1 MRTLRGYGPT
11 TRDEAGAPVTLRR
24 QLGITL
30 TAAGAVLLLV
40 LTAAVYSLTQV
51 IALQGRVTGFYY
63 DAIGSAEE
71 LYGWLE
77 EARTAVESF
86 VTVGYEPG
94 LAPLDATPE
103 TTAGEARDSLVG
115 ELGAGSPRVEEL
127 DSAVAAAAAWRQD
140 YAEPVLALARAG
152 GSAAVPAD
160 LDQRGTSLYATARAE
175 ASGLTQALRAD
186 RDLAAREL
194 SSWTNALFFT
204 VVLLSLAALGAGLGV
219 WFTLRRRI
227 LEPLADLAAKAET
240 VSAGSLD
247 QAVRTR
253 APGEIASLANAV
265 DSMRI
270 ALVEQMAAA
279 SASRAEIAEAHRQVT
294 EQAEELRRSNRD
306 LEQFAYV
313 ASHDLQEPLR
323 KVASFTQLLQKRYG
337 GQLDERADQ
346 YIEFAVDGAKRMQRL
361 IQDLLGFSR
370 VGRSL
375 DEPRPV
381 DLSEA
386 LQAALVNL
394 EPMLEGAGARIEVSD
409 LPTVVG
415 QQTLLVQLFQNLVGN
430 ALKFSAPDRSPVV
443 QVGAARLESGWE
455 LWCTDNGIGIDAQ
468 YADRIFVI
476 FQRLHPKDVYAGT
489 GIGLALCKK
498 IVEYHGG
505 DIWVDTTA
513 HAPDR
518 DVPGTT
524 IRWTH
529 PDPVETATDEVGV
542 TDGPQVE
549 LSSSTDAP
557 ASTDDATA
565 HAARVVENPEEST

>member
-1 MRTLRGYGPT
+1 MTNH
-11 TRDEAGAPVTLRR
+11 DEGAAPSTLRR
-24 QLGITL
+24 QLSITL
-30 TAAGAVLLLV
+30 TAAGAALLLV

-51 IALQGRVTGFYY
+51 IALQGRVTGFSYEVIASG
-63 DAIGSAEE
+63 DE

-77 EARTAVESF
+77 DASTALDSF
-86 VTVGYEPG
+86 VTVGYEPT
-94 LAPLDATPE
+94 LAPLDASPE
-103 TTAGEARDSLVG
+103 SATRSVRTALVD
-115 ELGAGSPRVEEL
+115 ELGTGSPRVAEL
-127 DSAVAAAAAWRQD
+127 DSAVAAARAWHQE
-140 YAEPVLALARAG
+140 YAEPVLAIARAG
-152 GSAAVPAD
+152 GSDAVPAD
-160 LDQRGTSLYATARAE
+160 LDRLGASLHSAARAE
-175 ASGLTQALRAD
+175 AQTFTQALRAD
-186 RDLAAREL
+186 RDLAAHEL
-194 SSWTNALFFT
+194 SSWTQALFFA

-265 DSMRI
+265 DSMRV
-270 ALVEQMAAA
+270 ALVDQMAAA

-381 DLSEA
+381 ELAGA

-394 EPMLEGAGARIEVSD
+394 EPMLEGRGARVEVSD
-409 LPTVVG
+409 LPTVLG
-415 QQTLLVQLFQNLVGN
+415 QPTLLVQLFQNLVGN
-430 ALKFSAPDRSPVV
+430 AVKFSAPDRSPVV
-443 QVGAARLESGWE
+443 QVGAVRRGSGWE
-455 LWCTDNGIGIDAQ
+455 LWCTDNGIGVDAQ

-505 DIWVDTTA
+505 DIWVDTTP
-513 HAPDR
+513 HDPDGGTR
-518 DVPGTT
+518 GTT

-529 PDPVETATDEVGV
+529 PDPVEAPTGEVGV
-542 TDGPQVE
+542 NDAVVVE
-549 LSSSTDAP
+549 LSSSTDAST
-557 ASTDDATA
+557 STDDAAEPTGRA
-565 HAARVVENPEEST
+565 VENPEERQ